1 MAVHHLSPVP
11 VQDLEPDVADVLV
24 SDAELRSLK
33 RVTETVTE
41 RVQRLQRE
49 ARELA
54 CDQVEALA
62 RDMTAVSE
70 AAAEIAAGGDAY
82 PAGVREM
89 ASRLAEDLPQKVQII
104 LTILHRTAGD

>member
-11 VQDLEPDVADVLV
+11 VQDLEADVEDVAAPDADV
-24 SDAELRSLK
+24 RSLK
-33 RVTETVTE
+33 RVTESVTQ

-49 ARELA
+49 ARALA

-62 RDMTAVSE
+62 RDLTAT
-70 AAAEIAAGGDAY
+70 AAAAQEIADGGEAY

-104 LTILHRTAGD
+104 LTILHRTAGE

>member
-11 VQDLEPDVADVLV
+11 AQDLEADVEEV
-24 SDAELRSLK
+24 AAADAELRSLK
-33 RVTETVTE
+33 RVTETVTQ

-62 RDMTAVSE
+62 RDMTAVS
-70 AAAEIAAGGDAY
+70 AAAQDIADGGEAY
-82 PAGVREM
+82 PAGVREL
-89 ASRLAEDLPQKVQII
+89 ASRLAEDLPQKVQI
-104 LTILHRTAGD
+104 LLGILHRTSGD